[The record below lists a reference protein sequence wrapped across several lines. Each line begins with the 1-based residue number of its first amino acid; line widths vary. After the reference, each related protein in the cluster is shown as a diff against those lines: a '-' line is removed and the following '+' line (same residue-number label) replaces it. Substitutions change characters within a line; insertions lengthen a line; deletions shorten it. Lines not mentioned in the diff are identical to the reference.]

1 MGTEIERKFLVTGEA
16 WRSLGP
22 KTLYRQGY
30 LPSQDP
36 TTVRVRIVDQQAY
49 LTIKGQNTGL
59 SRLEFEYA
67 IPLADAQALLEN
79 LCRSPLIEKYRYRIP
94 WRGFLWEVDEFLGEN
109 AGLILAEVELESET
123 QNPPL
128 PDWLGPEVSHDPR
141 YYNSNLAQHPFRTW
155 V

>member
-1 MGTEIERKFLVTGEA
+1 MGIEIERKFLVTGEA

-30 LPSQDP
+30 LPSPDQ
-36 TTVRVRIVDQQAY
+36 TKVRVRIIDEQAY

-59 SRLEFEYA
+59 SRLEFEYE
-67 IPLADAQALLEN
+67 IPLTDAQALLES
-79 LCRSPLIEKYRYRIP
+79 LCQSPLIEKYRYRIA
-94 WRGFLWEVDEFLGEN
+94 WQGFIWEVDEFLGDN

-128 PDWLGPEVSHDPR
+128 PDWLGVEVTHDPR
-141 YYNSNLAQHPFRTW
+141 YYNSNLARHPFRAW
-155 V
+155 L